1 MKEEVSLL
9 SSDVTNLTSLTEEI
23 RNEER
28 LIYLLT
34 NDLREI
40 VKDMKTNEQ
49 IFQKRVLNEIGK
61 IFYLNRP

>member
-1 MKEEVSLL
+1 MSLL

-34 NDLREI
+34 DDLREI
-40 VKDMKTNEQ
+40 VRDMKINEEV
-49 IFQKRVLNEIGK
+49 FQKRVLNEIGK
-61 IFYLNRP
+61 IFY

>member
-61 IFYLNRP
+61 IF